1 MWRVFPFTNGPARPA
16 GGPARLTSGPARR
29 QGGPLWFP
37 RLYQGGG
44 RHDNPGQY
52 GVLYLAED
60 EVAALVEALAPF
72 RGTGPLTQGLLRR
85 AGRPLAM
92 AEVVFAGLAA
102 LIDLDDPAVLV
113 DEGLRPSEVATRQR
127 RVTQS
132 QALALYHRH
141 PEAAGLRWWSTFE
154 ATWAQVSVFDRAEG
168 LLRLVG
174 TQLLALDQPAVRQA
188 ATFLGLA

>member
-1 MWRVFPFTNGPARPA
+1 VWRVFPFANGPAQRE
-16 GGPARLTSGPARR
+16 
-29 QGGPLWFP
+29 GGPLWFP

-60 EVAALVEALAPF
+60 EVAAIVEALAPF
-72 RGTGPLTQGLLRR
+72 RGTGPLTEGLLRR

-92 AEVVFAGLAA
+92 AQIVLTSPDA
-102 LIDLDDPAVLV
+102 LVDLDDPAVLV
-113 DEGLRPSEVATRQR
+113 GEGLRPSEVATHHR
-127 RVTQS
+127 RVTQR
-132 QALALYHRH
+132 QALTLYHRH

-154 ATWAQVSVFDRAEG
+154 ATWAQITVFDRAAG

-174 TQLLALDQPAVRQA
+174 TRLLALDQPSVRQA
-188 ATFLGLA
+188 ALFLGLV